1 MVVGIWNFFDD
12 EAISPVIRL
21 AREYKSAKFL
31 CGSGT
36 LSADRAILEDIPPY
50 AFRGIVLKKINR
62 TKMSIERSDYFKK
75 QFTFEEKYAI
85 IVL

>member
-1 MVVGIWNFFDD
+1 MYLQYKEDEDYMVVGIWKFFED
-12 EAISPVIRL
+12 EVISPVIRL

-50 AFRGIVLKKINR
+50 AFRGIILKK
-62 TKMSIERSDYFKK
+62 
-75 QFTFEEKYAI
+75 
-85 IVL
+85 